1 MKTIPLFNSHS
12 IDDYLATIDEKIK
25 QELLSSAATML
36 SSDPAEMARRISNK
50 YKVNIPVF
58 DYDSTSSKV
67 EHTPERYM
75 NRIIMTDYV
84 IYEIPFRGNIDILS
98 CRPNRS
104 MCQIGYHLEVSVS
117 SSKISFY
124 INSQGLVHNTGE
136 PRERVKRHAQ
146 SIKDFI
152 DCSLA
157 ELKVSIDEWNSSLE
171 SLLYNGINENKEHMQ
186 NVQSRQQLLEDDLNI
201 FK

>member
-1 MKTIPLFNSHS
+1 METIRLFNLHS
-12 IDDYLATIDEKIK
+12 IDTYLASIDEKIK
-25 QELLSSAATML
+25 QELLSSSTAML
-36 SSDPAEMARRISNK
+36 SGDPAEMAKRISDK

-58 DYDSTSSKV
+58 DYNSTSSKV

-75 NRIIMTDYV
+75 NRIVMTDYV
-84 IYEIPFRGNIDILS
+84 IYEIPFRGDINILS
-98 CRPNRS
+98 CRPNRG
-104 MCQIGYHLEVSVS
+104 MCQIGYPLEVSTS
-117 SSKISFY
+117 NSKISFY

-146 SIKDFI
+146 SIRDFI

-157 ELKVSIDEWNSSLE
+157 ELKISINEWNNSLE
-171 SLLYNGINENKEHMQ
+171 TLLFEGIKVNKEHLQ
-186 NVQSRQQLLEDDLNI
+186 NMRSKQQSLEDDLNI